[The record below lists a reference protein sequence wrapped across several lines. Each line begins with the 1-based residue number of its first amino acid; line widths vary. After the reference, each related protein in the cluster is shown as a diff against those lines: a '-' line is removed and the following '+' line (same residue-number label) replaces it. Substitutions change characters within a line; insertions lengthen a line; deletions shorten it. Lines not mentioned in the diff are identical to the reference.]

1 MCGTVFPIFVHITA
15 FPDIDRSAAVLY
27 NFYKNLSL
35 VEVYYIWLHL
45 N

>member
-1 MCGTVFPIFVHITA
+1 MCGAVFPIFVHITA
-15 FPDIDRSAAVLY
+15 SPDIDISAEVLY